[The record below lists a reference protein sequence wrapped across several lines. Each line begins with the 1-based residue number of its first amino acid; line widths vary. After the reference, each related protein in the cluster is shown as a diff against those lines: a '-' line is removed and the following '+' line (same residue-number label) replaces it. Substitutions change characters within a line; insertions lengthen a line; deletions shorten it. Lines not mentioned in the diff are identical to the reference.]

1 MYIFIYIYIVHNR
14 IHIHLHMYIFTHTWV
29 YIYIYG
35 LDVYGFQMCF
45 NGMYSNYAEG
55 SEIICNT

>member
-1 MYIFIYIYIVHNR
+1 MYIYTY
-14 IHIHLHMYIFTHTWV
+14 MG
-29 YIYIYG
+29 IYIYG

-45 NGMYSNYAEG
+45 NGTYSNYAEG